1 MFWKILKIMNYIATA
16 AIWTF
21 VIGTACIVV
30 FAIFEAISSG
40 VQPSQVAPHFMPLF
54 NR

>member
-1 MFWKILKIMNYIATA
+1 MFWKIANYIATT
-16 AIWTF
+16 IM
-21 VIGTACIVV
+21 VLCLIGTVGIVV